1 MSKKF
6 GCKIEVGESFG
17 LCDYGQTCLILVLG
31 MQEITNMRKTVSF
44 KWDSSAKKNPSLTGI
59 YFSTSSVI

>member
-1 MSKKF
+1 MSKFF
-6 GCKIEVGESFG
+6 GCKIEIGERFG

-44 KWDSSAKKNPSLTGI
+44 KWDSSAKNPSLTGI